1 MSVGFDGV
9 ADSRFAGAAD
19 SRFGA
24 ATFHPRSLVARSAG
38 AKRPRCGPSWTCA
51 ADLRERRGAAG
62 PSLLFC
68 GSGDLV
74 PQPSIRGRWWREVR
88 GRCGRDAGRACGRGN
103 LPSAGVA
110 GAVSGVE
117 AAARTAAGFAGA
129 ARE

>member
-1 MSVGFDGV
+1 VGFDGA

-24 ATFHPRSLVARSAG
+24 ATFHPRSLVARG
-38 AKRPRCGPSWTCA
+38 ARAMWPRCGPSWTCA

-62 PSLLFC
+62 PSRLIC

-74 PQPSIRGRWWREVR
+74 DWQPSIRGRCW
-88 GRCGRDAGRACGRGN
+88 RGN

-110 GAVSGVE
+110 GAVSGVDV
-117 AAARTAAGFAGA
+117 AARTAAGFAGA
-129 ARE
+129 AREF